1 MLYLF
6 YLTGFEYASVSGKNI
21 KLQYSGRI
29 MLAIMLAPLVL
40 HAPSCTKGLGTQ
52 VVQISN
58 EFSYKIR

>member
-40 HAPSCTKGLGTQ
+40 HAPSCTKGLGNTSS
-52 VVQISN
+52 SN
-58 EFSYKIR
+58 K

>member
-29 MLAIMLAPLVL
+29 TLAPLVL
-40 HAPSCTKGLGTQ
+40 HAPSCTKGLGNTSS
-52 VVQISN
+52 SN
-58 EFSYKIR
+58 M